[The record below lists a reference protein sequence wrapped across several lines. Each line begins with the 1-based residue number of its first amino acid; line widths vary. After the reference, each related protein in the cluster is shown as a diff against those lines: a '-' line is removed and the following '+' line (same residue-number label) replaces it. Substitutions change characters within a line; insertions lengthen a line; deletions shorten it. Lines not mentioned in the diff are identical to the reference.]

1 MLFCKYVLVESLQM
15 DAGQRHAMM
24 VLTVEILQETISA
37 LLMETITS
45 HLLGTVGSIC
55 LFISVKS

>member
-1 MLFCKYVLVESLQM
+1 MFLVESLQM

-24 VLTVEILQETISA
+24 VLTVEILQETIYA
-37 LLMETITS
+37 LRMETITS

-55 LFISVKS
+55 LFIFVKS

>member
-1 MLFCKYVLVESLQM
+1 MFLVESLQM

-24 VLTVEILQETISA
+24 VLTVEILQETIYA

-55 LFISVKS
+55 LSVKS